1 MWRLCRG
8 HGGLWDEWVTIVGGI
23 EYLRDMEILTVIL
36 TAVGSLL
43 GWEGVRWLLTRKSNG
58 RIAEAQADVAEVKA
72 ESEEFG
78 ALRETLHSMM
88 EMYKEQ
94 TQLVRELNRR
104 LIEAEAENAR
114 LKAERAMKLCEV
126 RNCSNRQPQSGY

>member
-1 MWRLCRG
+1 MKR
-8 HGGLWDEWVTIVGGI
+8 VGGI
-23 EYLRDMEILTVIL
+23 GYLRGMDAVQIIL
-36 TAVGSLL
+36 TALASLL
-43 GWEGVRWLLTRKSNG
+43 GWEGVKYLMNRKSNG

-78 ALRETLHSMM
+78 ALRETLNSMM

-126 RNCSNRQPQSGY
+126 RNCPNRQPQSGY